1 MPVYLL
7 DTDILIDFLRGR
19 AEARALL
26 TRYEAAAEQPVIS
39 VVSVS
44 EVWAGTRP
52 GERAATSALLSALS
66 KIPVSEKIA
75 VAAGGILRTCRRSHG
90 VELGDALIAA
100 TAVEIDGALVT
111 RNVKHYP
118 MLGVRVL
125 RPY

>member
-1 MPVYLL
+1 MPIHLL

-19 AEARALL
+19 REARALL
-26 TRYEAAAEQPVIS
+26 ASYGTTAERPYIS

-44 EVWAGTRP
+44 EIWAGSRP
-52 GERAATSALLSALS
+52 AEKAATGALLSALN
-66 KIPVSEKIA
+66 KVPVSESIA
-75 VAAGGILRTCRRSHG
+75 AAAGEFLNTYRHGHG

-100 TAVEIDGALVT
+100 TAVEIQATLLT

-118 MLGVRVL
+118 MPAVKLF